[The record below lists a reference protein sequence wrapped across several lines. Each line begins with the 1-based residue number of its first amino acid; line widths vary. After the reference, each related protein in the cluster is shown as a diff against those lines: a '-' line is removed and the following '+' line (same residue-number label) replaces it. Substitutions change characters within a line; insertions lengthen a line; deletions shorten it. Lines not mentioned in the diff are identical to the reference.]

1 MFKININQN
10 RQIQK
15 KKKKSLYA
23 YPCKMKWFVNKTHDS
38 KLYYKQISFY
48 EGQL

>member
-1 MFKININQN
+1 M
-10 RQIQK
+10 K
-15 KKKKSLYA
+15 KKYPSLYA

-38 KLYYKQISFY
+38 KLYYIY